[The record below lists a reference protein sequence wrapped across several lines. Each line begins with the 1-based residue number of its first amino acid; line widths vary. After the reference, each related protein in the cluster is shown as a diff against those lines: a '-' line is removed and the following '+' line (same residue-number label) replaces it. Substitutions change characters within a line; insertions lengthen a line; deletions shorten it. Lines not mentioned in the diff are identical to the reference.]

1 MTFDLSTE
9 IDKARRTVG
18 ERDDARVVLLS
29 RTYDAPVEDVWEA
42 CTDAERIAR
51 WFLPVTGELRLGGR
65 YQLQGNAGGEVR
77 ECEPPHRFLVTWGM
91 SEDDRST
98 VELRLAPADDGATE
112 LTLEHV
118 AVVPPEFWDQFG
130 PGAVGVGWDLA
141 LVGLAAHVAGVD
153 LGDPA
158 TLETSPEMR
167 ALQTASAQLWRGAHE
182 ASGADPAAAEAAAAA
197 TTAFYVPPLEGG
209 ATPAG

>member
-9 IDKARRTVG
+9 IDKARRATG
-18 ERDDARVVLLS
+18 DRADARVVLLS
-29 RTYDAPVEDVWEA
+29 RTYDAPVEDVWDA

-51 WFLPVTGELRLGGR
+51 WFLPVTGDLRLGGR

-77 ECEPPHRFLVTWGM
+77 ECEPPRRFLVTWGM
-91 SEDDRST
+91 SEEDQST
-98 VELRLAPADDGATE
+98 VELRLAPADGGATE

-118 AVVPPEFWDQFG
+118 AVVPPEFWDRFG

-141 LVGLAAHVAGVD
+141 LVGLAAHLAGVD

-158 TLETSPEMR
+158 ELETSPEMR
-167 ALQTASAQLWRGAHE
+167 ALQTASAQLWRLAHE

-197 TTAFYVPPLEGG
+197 TTAFYVPPLDGDT
-209 ATPAG
+209 TPAG

>member
-1 MTFDLSTE
+1 MTFDLRTE

-29 RTYDAPVEDVWEA
+29 RTYDAPVEDVWDA

-77 ECEPPHRFLVTWGM
+77 ECEPPRRFLVTWGM
-91 SEDDRST
+91 SEEDRST

-182 ASGADPAAAEAAAAA
+182 ASGAGPAAAEAAAAA

>member
-9 IDKARRTVG
+9 IDKARRATG
-18 ERDDARVVLLS
+18 DRADARVVLLS
-29 RTYDAPVEDVWEA
+29 RTYDAPVEDVWDA

-51 WFLPVTGELRLGGR
+51 WFLPVTGDLRLGGR

-77 ECEPPHRFLVTWGM
+77 ECEPPRRFLVTWGM
-91 SEDDRST
+91 SEEDQST
-98 VELRLAPADDGATE
+98 VEVSLAPGDGGATE

-118 AVVPPEFWDQFG
+118 AVVPPEFWDRFG

-141 LVGLAAHVAGVD
+141 LVGLAAHLAGVD

-158 TLETSPEMR
+158 ELETSPEMR
-167 ALQTASAQLWRGAHE
+167 TLQTASAQLWRLAHE

-197 TTAFYVPPLEGG
+197 TTAFYVPPLDGDT
-209 ATPAG
+209 TPPG